1 MWSQKEDKT
10 FHEFSFSSFFFN
22 QLYKISLKYWLNLFE
37 RERGLGKGNN
47 RTLTYSYLLQ
57 GSKGFTFVMPLG
69 TLSKQSVRIFTL
81 IPLGMPTNRK
91 PSSLRVN
98 RELEIFWEPTVFNS
112 AWLVS
117 VLRTHGVSQSACL
130 RPWPVASHIPLWL
143 HQLYVS
149 SLQTKMMSP
158 EVGHMYPVGMVHI
171 QGCSYLAPFPW
182 RDEEQLCRK

>member
-1 MWSQKEDKT
+1 M
-10 FHEFSFSSFFFN
+10 SFLFLFFF
-22 QLYKISLKYWLNLFE
+22 LTSYIKSPWSIDSTCL
-37 RERGLGKGNN
+37 RERGLGKGSN
-47 RTLTYSYLLQ
+47 RTPTYSYLLQ

-117 VLRTHGVSQSACL
+117 VLRTHEVSRSACL

-143 HQLYVS
+143 HQLYIRQFPANKNDVPRGGPYVS
-149 SLQTKMMSP
+149 CWHGPHSGLFLFGSIPLKRRGAAVQ
-158 EVGHMYPVGMVHI
+158 EVSDAHT
-171 QGCSYLAPFPW
+171 A
-182 RDEEQLCRK
+182 